1 MSKYLKKKTNYIKSK
16 DPNLSYLE
24 DSITKKIGLN
34 VLIKNKKNNKGQI
47 IIEYKELDQL
57 NKLVDII
64 KNNY

>member
-1 MSKYLKKKTNYIKSK
+1 MYYFSKTNYTKQK

-24 DSITKKIGLN
+24 DSITNKIGLN

-57 NKLVDII
+57 NKIVDII